1 MRAMQV
7 AFIGLG
13 AMGSRM
19 ATRLA
24 AHGMT
29 LRLWNRSAMQPG
41 SRLGSRLGASFFA
54 QSPREATLGAQF
66 IVTMVADAHALAAV
80 ARGPRGI
87 VAGLERGATWV
98 DMSTVGRPIVVSL
111 SAAAR
116 RRGARLVDAPVSGTL
131 GPAERGELV
140 AFVGG
145 DMRRAAPI
153 LSVLCRRTIHAGAVG
168 QGQALKVAVNGLGAH
183 HLVAFATMLAVAER
197 AGLRRRVVLDAFTTG
212 AFASPSYVGKKAKVL
227 ARRYDPEFTLA
238 LTLKDARLA
247 TAMARAV
254 GMSVPVLARVTREI
268 SRGVDAGLGDRDLFA
283 LETLYSRRT

>member
-1 MRAMQV
+1 MMHVMKA

-19 ATRLA
+19 AARLA
-24 AHGMT
+24 THGIE
-29 LRLWNRSAMQPG
+29 LSVWNRSGVSAKRHARMRVCG
-41 SRLGSRLGASFFA
+41 
-54 QSPREATLGAQF
+54 SPREAASGVAF
-66 IVTMVADAHALAAV
+66 VVTMVSDARALAAV

-87 VAGLERGATWV
+87 LSALERGATWI
-98 DMSTVGRPIVVSL
+98 DMSTVGRPIVVEL
-111 SAAAR
+111 AAAAAK
-116 RRGARLVDAPVSGTL
+116 RGGCLVDAPVSGTL

-145 DMRRAAPI
+145 DARHVAGAMPI
-153 LSVLCRRTIHAGAVG
+153 LRLLCRRVIRAGKVG

-197 AGLRRRVVLDAFTTG
+197 AGLRRSVVLEAFTTG

-227 ARRYDPEFTLA
+227 ARRYAPEFTLA

-247 TAMARAV
+247 TAMAGDV
-254 GMSVPVLARVTREI
+254 GMKVPVLERVTREI
-268 SRGVDAGLGDRDLFA
+268 RRGVSKGLGDRDLFA
-283 LETLYSRRT
+283 LETIY

>member
-1 MRAMQV
+1 MKV

-24 AHGMT
+24 AHGMS
-29 LRLWNRSAMQPG
+29 LSVWNRSAV
-41 SRLGSRLGASFFA
+41 RLRAGDSLAVA
-54 QSPREATLGAQF
+54 ESPREAARGARF
-66 IVTMVADAHALAAV
+66 VVTMVADAPALTAV

-87 VAGLERGATWV
+87 LAGLERGATWI
-98 DMSTVGRPIVVSL
+98 DMSTVGRPIVLSM
-111 SAAAR
+111 SAAAK
-116 RRGARLVDAPVSGTL
+116 RRGARFVDAPVSGTL

-145 DMRRAAPI
+145 DVRRAEPI
-153 LSVLCRRTIHAGAVG
+153 LRVLCRRTIHAGAVG
-168 QGQALKVAVNGLGAH
+168 QGQALKVVVNGLGAH

-197 AGLRRRVVLDAFTTG
+197 AGLRRRVVLEAFTTG
-212 AFASPSYVGKKAKVL
+212 AFASPSYVGKKSKVL

-238 LTLKDARLA
+238 LTLKDVRLA

-254 GMSVPVLARVTREI
+254 GMSVPVLARVAREI

-283 LETLYSRRT
+283 LESMYPRRR

>member
-1 MRAMQV
+1 
-7 AFIGLG
+7 
-13 AMGSRM
+13 M
-19 ATRLA
+19 AARLA
-24 AHGMT
+24 AHGMSVAV
-29 LRLWNRSAMQPG
+29 WNRSGVRGKLA
-41 SRLGSRLGASFFA
+41 RFAAS
-54 QSPREATLGAQF
+54 SPREAARGARF
-66 IVTMVADAHALAAV
+66 VVTMVADAHALAAV
-80 ARGPRGI
+80 ARGRNGI
-87 VAGLERGATWV
+87 LVGIERRATWV
-98 DMSTVGRPIVVSL
+98 EMSTVGRPIAL
-111 SAAAR
+111 ELAR
-116 RRGARLVDAPVSGTL
+116 STRERGAWFVDAPVSGTL

-145 DMRRAAPI
+145 DAKRAAPI
-153 LSVLCRRTIHAGAVG
+153 LRALCRRAIHAGAVG

-227 ARRYDPEFTLA
+227 ARRYDPEFTLD

-268 SRGVDAGLGDRDLFA
+268 GRGVEAGLGPRDLFA
-283 LETLYSRRT
+283 LEMLYSRQR

>member
-1 MRAMQV
+1 MRPMNV

-19 ATRLA
+19 AARLA

-29 LRLWNRSAMQPG
+29 LQVWNRSG
-41 SRLGSRLGASFFA
+41 SRLGSLVFA
-54 QSPREATLGAQF
+54 ESPREAARGARF
-66 IVTMVADAHALAAV
+66 VVTMVADAHALTAV

-87 VAGLERGATWV
+87 LAGLERGAVWV
-98 DMSTVGRPIVVSL
+98 EMSTVGRPIVRTM
-111 SAAAR
+111 AAAAK
-116 RRGARLVDAPVSGTL
+116 RRGAHLVDAPVSGTL

-145 DMRRAAPI
+145 DVRRAAPI
-153 LSVLCRRTIHAGAVG
+153 LRILCRRTIHAGAVG
-168 QGQALKVAVNGLGAH
+168 QGQALKVVVNGLGAH

-197 AGLRRRVVLDAFTTG
+197 AGLCRRVVLDAFTTG

-247 TAMARAV
+247 TAMAREV
-254 GMSVPVLARVTREI
+254 GMSVPVLARVAREI
-268 SRGVDAGLGDRDLFA
+268 GRGVAAGLGDRDLFA
-283 LETLYSRRT
+283 LETMYPRRK

>member
-1 MRAMQV
+1 
-7 AFIGLG
+7 
-13 AMGSRM
+13 
-19 ATRLA
+19 
-24 AHGMT
+24 
-29 LRLWNRSAMQPG
+29 
-41 SRLGSRLGASFFA
+41 
-54 QSPREATLGAQF
+54 
-66 IVTMVADAHALAAV
+66 
-80 ARGPRGI
+80 
-87 VAGLERGATWV
+87 
-98 DMSTVGRPIVVSL
+98 
-111 SAAAR
+111 
-116 RRGARLVDAPVSGTL
+116 
-131 GPAERGELV
+131 
-140 AFVGG
+140 
-145 DMRRAAPI
+145 
-153 LSVLCRRTIHAGAVG
+153 VG